1 MGSSK
6 RWGPRR
12 WDLFVRAAALI
23 AVPLA
28 VIGLEVPAQAAT
40 LTHHAQAGVTAGA
53 AAPSSVPAERV
64 CAAPKPGDY
73 SCFALRRTDK
83 RAPAR
88 LAADVMPPG
97 FGPAD
102 LQSAYNLP
110 ASGGGGRTI
119 AIVDAMDDPNA
130 EADLAAYRDKYGLP
144 PCTTVNGCFTKV
156 SQRGGT
162 DYPAPDQGWAGE
174 ISLDL
179 DMVSAAAPDAKILLV
194 EADNPNG
201 DDLGAAVDE
210 AVALGAK
217 YVSNSYGTQY
227 DEEESGEDPSETTTS
242 DVHYNHPGV
251 AIVASAGDSGYGVS
265 YPAASQYV
273 TSVGGTSLVK
283 DSGNTRGWSES
294 VWGGTGSGCSQY
306 ESKPAFQHDT
316 GCANRSVADV
326 SAVADPATGVA
337 VYQTYGGTGWAVY
350 GGTSASAPVIAST
363 YAVAGSPAPGTYPNS
378 YPYQHPAALND
389 VTAGSNGGCSPEYLC
404 TAGTGYDGPTGLG
417 SPNGVAAFTSGPHG
431 VVSGTVTSTTGG
443 PVAGATVLADGL
455 SATTDSSGAYSL
467 DVPTGTYTLTASGY
481 GFASSVVNGVTV
493 ADGAKVSENF
503 TLAPVPRHTVSGT
516 VTDGSGHH
524 WPLYAKITASGV
536 PGGPVFTDPATGKFS
551 LDLPQGHDYTLT
563 VSAAYPGYEQTH
575 KTVTVA
581 SSDQT
586 VPFAL
591 SVDRVAE
598 TAPGYAVHHVG
609 GTQTFDSTTASPS
622 GWSVANAPGT
632 SGGWSF
638 NDPGHRGNLT
648 GGTGGFAI
656 VDSYLAG
663 SSASQDSQLISP
675 VYDLSKDA
683 TPQVEFDTDQL
694 SRQPGTDQDM
704 IDATTDGG
712 QTWTNV
718 WKGNLWGAAHHFNV
732 PLAQYAGKSNVQLRF
747 RYVAQSDFW
756 WELDNIF
763 VGNRSYDPVP
773 GGLVAGTIAD
783 ANTGA
788 PVNGARVT
796 SKSTPAESALTSATP
811 TDPNLPDGFYWMFSS
826 ATGKH
831 QFSAVKPYF
840 ATGTQPVDVAANG
853 VAWHNFKLEA
863 GRLTVNQS
871 SIDIAVATGGKKSA
885 KLIVRNDGSAPATLK
900 LAEHPALLPQLS
912 RGGAPLNRLAGT
924 FSPLP
929 MKALAARGGAGATS
943 TTAARVPTG
952 TRTTVAGTAW
962 QTSADLPTALS
973 SNVADFYDGRLY
985 TGFGWAG
992 FAVGDVSSLYSYNP
1006 ATGAWFQ
1013 LASATDPREAPAH
1026 GFIGGKLYVAGG
1038 WGGPSG
1044 VDRKL
1049 EIYNPR
1055 TDRWSVGADMPTAYA
1070 ASGSAVL
1077 NDKLYTV
1084 GGCYALSCA
1093 GVTDVQVYDPHTDSW
1108 SKAAPYPEPVT
1119 WTSCGA
1125 IAGKL
1130 YCAGGISGD
1139 YSDHPIKHAYVYD
1152 PGTNSWSPI
1161 ADLPNTT
1168 WGAAYSAADGQLLV
1182 SGGVISGGG
1191 LRPTLTNQTYAY
1203 SPAANAWTA
1212 LPNANLTVYRGAG
1225 AAGFYVAGG
1234 LSSNQ
1239 ILAPSISNV
1248 SLLPGYNRNS
1258 SPTNVD
1264 WLSETPKS
1272 VTIAPGRS
1280 TTVTVTVNAG
1290 APGIVTPG
1298 DYTAALSLSADT
1310 PYPVLSVP
1318 VTMHVGPA
1326 GDWGRIAGTVLGP
1339 DGHGH
1344 HVPLEGA
1351 TVKIRFGAK
1360 SYTIATTQ
1368 EGMYSLWLPIS
1379 GRTATVLAA
1388 KSGFTSTTAT
1398 ARITDGLTTR
1408 HNFALK
1414 PVS

>member
-1 MGSSK
+1 MLQG
-6 RWGPRR
+6 
-12 WDLFVRAAALI
+12 AALI
-23 AVPLA
+23 AVPLTMLG
-28 VIGLEVPAQAAT
+28 IEVPAQAAT
-40 LTHHAQAGVTAGA
+40 SAHPAARTSVTAGTV
-53 AAPSSVPAERV
+53 APSPKPAERV

-73 SCFALRRTDK
+73 SCFALRRTDTGNH
-83 RAPAR
+83 AR
-88 LAADVMPPG
+88 LAADAMPPG
-97 FGPAD
+97 YGPTD

-110 ASGGGGRTI
+110 TTGGDGRTI
-119 AIVDAMDDPNA
+119 AVVDAMDDPNA
-130 EADLAAYRDKYGLP
+130 EADLAAYRAKYGLP
-144 PCTTVNGCFTKV
+144 PCTTADGCFTKV
-156 SQRGGT
+156 SQRGDT

-210 AVALGAK
+210 AVKLGAK

-227 DEEESGEDPSETTTS
+227 DEEDSGEDPSETTTA
-242 DVHYNHPGV
+242 DVHYDHPGV

-294 VWGGTGSGCSQY
+294 AWGGTGSGCS
-306 ESKPAFQHDT
+306 EFEPKPAFQHDT
-316 GCANRSVADV
+316 GCANRTVADV

-337 VYQTYGGTGWAVY
+337 VYQTYGGTGWSVY
-350 GGTSASAPVIAST
+350 GGTSASAPIITSA

-389 VTAGSNGGCSPEYLC
+389 VAAGNNGDCPTQYLC
-404 TAGTGYDGPTGLG
+404 NAGTGYDGPTGLG
-417 SPNGVAAFTSGPHG
+417 TPNGVAAFTSGPHG
-431 VVSGTVTSTTGG
+431 VVSGTVTSSAGG
-443 PVAGATVLADGL
+443 PVAGASVSADGI

-481 GFASSVVNGVTV
+481 GFADSTVQGVTV
-493 ADGAKVSENF
+493 TDGGKVSENF
-503 TLAPVPRHTVSGT
+503 MLAPVPRHTVSGT
-516 VTDGSGHH
+516 VTDGTGHH

-536 PGGPVFTDPATGKFS
+536 PGGPAFTDPVTGRFS
-551 LDLPQGHDYTLT
+551 LDLPQGHDYTLS
-563 VSAAYPGYEQTH
+563 VSAAYPGYQQVNR
-575 KTVTVA
+575 TVTVA
-581 SSDQT
+581 GSDQT
-586 VPFAL
+586 IPIDL
-591 SVDRVAE
+591 PVDRVAE
-598 TAPGYAVHHVG
+598 TAPGYAVHRVG
-609 GTQTFDSTTASPS
+609 TTQTFDSTNGAPA
-622 GWSVANAPGT
+622 GWSVVNASGT
-632 SGGWSF
+632 NGGWTF
-638 NDPGHRGNLT
+638 DDPGHRGNLT
-648 GGTGGFAI
+648 GGKGGFAI

-683 TPQVEFDTDQL
+683 TPYVTFDTDQL
-694 SRQPGTDQDM
+694 TRQPGTDEDM

-712 QTWTNV
+712 TTWTNV
-718 WKGNLWGAAHHFNV
+718 WKGNLGFAGMHHFEV
-732 PLAQYAGKSNVQLRF
+732 PLAQYGGKSDVQLRF
-747 RYVAQSDFW
+747 RYQAHSDFW
-756 WELDNIF
+756 WELDDIF

-773 GGLVAGTIAD
+773 GGLVAGTVAD

-796 SKSTPAESALTSATP
+796 SKDAPAESALTSATP
-811 TDPNLPDGFYWMFSS
+811 ADPNLPDGFYWMFSS
-826 ATGKH
+826 AIGKH
-831 QFSAVKPYF
+831 RFSAAKPYF
-840 ATGTQPVDVAANG
+840 ATGTQQIDVAANG
-853 VAWHNFKLEA
+853 VTRHNFKLKA
-863 GRLTVNQS
+863 GRLTVKQA

-885 KLIVRNDGSAPATLK
+885 KLVVRNDGSAPATLK

-912 RGGAPLNRLAGT
+912 RGGAPLDRVAGT

-929 MKALAARGGAGATS
+929 MKVLAARRAAGAKS
-943 TTAARVPTG
+943 TKATGVGTG
-952 TRTTVAGTAW
+952 TRTAVAGTAW
-962 QTSADLPTALS
+962 QASADLPTALS

-985 TGFGWAG
+985 TGFGWNG
-992 FAVGDVSSLYSYNP
+992 HGDVSSLYSYSP

-1013 LASATDPREAPAH
+1013 LASATDPREEPAH

-1038 WGGPSG
+1038 WGGPNG
-1044 VDRKL
+1044 TDRKL
-1049 EIYNPR
+1049 EIYDPR

-1077 NDKLYTV
+1077 GDKLYTV

-1139 YSDHPIKHAYVYD
+1139 NGDHPVKHAYAYD
-1152 PGTNSWSPI
+1152 PGTNSWSSI

-1168 WGAAYSAADGQLLV
+1168 WGAAYSAANGQLLV
-1182 SGGVISGGG
+1182 SGGVVSGAF
-1191 LRPTLTNQTYAY
+1191 RPTLTNQTYAY

-1225 AAGFYVAGG
+1225 AVGFYVAGG

-1258 SPTNVD
+1258 SATDVD
-1264 WLSETPKS
+1264 WLSEAPGS

-1290 APGIVTPG
+1290 APGIVTFG
-1298 DYTAALSLSADT
+1298 DCTAALSLSADT
-1310 PYPVLSVP
+1310 PYPIPSIP

-1326 GDWGRIAGTVLGP
+1326 GDWGRIAGTVLGS

-1344 HVPLEGA
+1344 HVPLAGA
-1351 TVKIRFGAK
+1351 TVKIRSSAGG
-1360 SYTIATTQ
+1360 YTLATTQ
-1368 EGMYSLWLPIS
+1368 EGTYGLWLPA
-1379 GRTATVLAA
+1379 GGHPVTVVVA
-1388 KSGFTSTTAT
+1388 KSGFESTTRT
-1398 ARITDGLTTR
+1398 VRIADDMTTMR
-1408 HNFALK
+1408 DFTLE

>member
-1 MGSSK
+1 
-6 RWGPRR
+6 
-12 WDLFVRAAALI
+12 
-23 AVPLA
+23 
-28 VIGLEVPAQAAT
+28 
-40 LTHHAQAGVTAGA
+40 
-53 AAPSSVPAERV
+53 
-64 CAAPKPGDY
+64 
-73 SCFALRRTDK
+73 
-83 RAPAR
+83 
-88 LAADVMPPG
+88 LAADAVPAG
-97 FGPAD
+97 YGPAD

-110 ASGGGGRTI
+110 ATGGGGRTI

-130 EADLAAYRDKYGLP
+130 EADLAVYRAQYGLP
-144 PCTTVNGCFTKV
+144 PCTTANGCFTKV

-210 AVALGAK
+210 AVKLGAK

-251 AIVASAGDSGYGVS
+251 AIVASAGDSAYGVS

-283 DSGNTRGWSES
+283 DSGNARGWSES

-316 GCANRSVADV
+316 GCANRTVADV

-337 VYQTYGGTGWAVY
+337 VYQTYGDTGWAVY
-350 GGTSASAPVIAST
+350 GGTSAGAPVIAST

-389 VTAGSNGGCSPEYLC
+389 VTAGNNGGCSPEYLC
-404 TAGTGYDGPTGLG
+404 NAGTGYDGPTGLG
-417 SPNGVAAFTSGPHG
+417 TPNGLAAFTSGPHG
-431 VVSGTVTSTTGG
+431 VVSGVISSTAGG
-443 PVAGATVLADGL
+443 PIAGATVSADGL
-455 SATTDSSGAYSL
+455 SATTDPSGAYSL

-493 ADGAKVSENF
+493 ADGAKVTENF
-503 TLAPVPRHTVSGT
+503 TLAPVPRHTVSGI

-524 WPLYAKITASGV
+524 WPLYAKIAASGV
-536 PGGPVFTDPATGKFS
+536 PGGPVFTNPVTGKFS
-551 LDLPQGHDYTLT
+551 LDLPQGHDYTLS
-563 VSAAYPGYEQTH
+563 VSAAYPGYQQAT

-581 SSDQT
+581 GTDQT
-586 VPFAL
+586 VPFSL
-591 SVDRVAE
+591 TVDRVAE
-598 TAPGYAVHHVG
+598 TAPGYAVHRVG
-609 GTQTFDSTTASPS
+609 TTQTFDSTS
-622 GWSVANAPGT
+622 GAPAGWTVVNAPGT
-632 SGGWSF
+632 SGGWTF
-638 NDPGHRGNLT
+638 DDPGHRSNRT

-656 VDSYLAG
+656 VDSNLAG

-675 VYDLSKDA
+675 VYDLSKDT
-683 TPQVEFDTDQL
+683 TPRVSFDTDEPAVNQVEV
-694 SRQPGTDQDM
+694 
-704 IDATTDGG
+704 DATTDGG
-712 QTWTNV
+712 ATWTNV
-718 WKGNLWGAAHHFNV
+718 WKDNFISGPRHIEV
-732 PLAQYAGKSNVQLRF
+732 PLPQYAGKSDVQLRF
-747 RYVAQSDFW
+747 HYVGHSNWW

-796 SKSTPAESALTSATP
+796 SKDAPAESALTSATP
-811 TDPNLPDGFYWMFSS
+811 ADANLPDGLYWMFSS
-826 ATGKH
+826 VTGKH
-831 QFSAVKPYF
+831 QFSAAKPYF
-840 ATGTQPVDVAANG
+840 ATGAQPIKIAANG
-853 VAWHNFKLEA
+853 VAWHNFKLKA
-863 GRLTVNQS
+863 GRLTVKQA
-871 SIDIAVATGGKKSA
+871 SIDIAVAAGGKKSA
-885 KLIVRNDGSAPATLK
+885 KLVVRNDGSAPATLK
-900 LAEHPALLPQLS
+900 LSEHPALLPQLS
-912 RGGAPLNRLAGT
+912 RSGAPLNQIAGT

-929 MKALAARGGAGATS
+929 MKALAARGGAGATR
-943 TTAARVPTG
+943 TAATDAGAR
-952 TRTTVAGTAW
+952 AGTAAAGAAW

-973 SNVADFYDGRLY
+973 SNMADYYDGRLY
-985 TGFGWAG
+985 TGFGWNG
-992 FAVGDVSSLYSYNP
+992 HVDVSSLYSYHP
-1006 ATGAWFQ
+1006 ATGAWFP

-1044 VDRKL
+1044 TDRKL
-1049 EIYNPR
+1049 EIYDPR

-1077 NDKLYTV
+1077 GDKLYTV

-1108 SKAAPYPEPVT
+1108 SKAARYPEPVT

-1130 YCAGGISGD
+1130 YCAGGIAGD
-1139 YSDHPIKHAYVYD
+1139 YGDHPIKHAYVYD

-1168 WGAAYSAADGQLLV
+1168 WGAAYTAANGQLLV
-1182 SGGVISGGG
+1182 SGGVTSGAV
-1191 LRPTLTNQTYAY
+1191 LRPTLTNQAYAY

-1212 LPNANLTVYRGAG
+1212 LPNANLSVYRGAG
-1225 AAGFYVAGG
+1225 ALGFYVAGG

-1248 SLLPGYNRNS
+1248 SVLAGYTGNA

-1264 WLSETPKS
+1264 WLFETPDS

-1310 PYPVLSVP
+1310 PYPTRSIP
-1318 VTMHVGPA
+1318 VAMHVGPPE
-1326 GDWGRIAGTVLGP
+1326 DWGRIAGTVLGS
-1339 DGHGH
+1339 DSQGHQ
-1344 HVPLEGA
+1344 VPLAGA
-1351 TVKIRFGAK
+1351 TVKIRSGAK
-1360 SYTIATTQ
+1360 GYTFATTQ
-1368 EGMYSLWLPIS
+1368 EGTYRLWLPIS
-1379 GRTATVLAA
+1379 GSPVTVLAA
-1388 KSGFTSTTAT
+1388 KSGFKSTTTT
-1398 ARITDGLTTR
+1398 AKMTDGMTTR
-1408 HNFALK
+1408 HNFTLK
-1414 PVS
+1414 PAS